1 MWVPVSPLY
10 IYAYCQKL
18 CSIHIIY
25 IHRILYT
32 TLNYVMFQNLGPFS
46 HLNSL
51 AWAWCRCHSTSWPAA
66 ALSRQTYH
74 DWGWFLPPR
83 KMGILGMMWDD
94 LWLGL
99 HGFTIWMMKNVET
112 WWLDKMNRWTLL
124 QNYLFIPCR
133 TYAPKSVDPVPKK
146 LGKGLIN
153 KYYDEFVNNLNRCQ
167 PTMHQNTYLL
177 DAHGYNIEDV
187 LFYLILMWFSL
198 RIFWLNRPRVQAGAQ
213 ADCAAHA
220 IAGSGWKKT
229 AIVLYFEM

>member
-1 MWVPVSPLY
+1 ML
-10 IYAYCQKL
+10 
-18 CSIHIIY
+18 
-25 IHRILYT
+25 
-32 TLNYVMFQNLGPFS
+32 QNLGPFS

-94 LWLGL
+94 LWLGS

-124 QNYLFIPCR
+124 QNCLFIPCR
-133 TYAPKSVDPVPKK
+133 TYAPKSLDPVPKK

-187 LFYLILMWFSL
+187 L
-198 RIFWLNRPRVQAGAQ
+198 
-213 ADCAAHA
+213 
-220 IAGSGWKKT
+220 
-229 AIVLYFEM
+229 LYCTSKCYVTI